1 MSEHNFVTHLV
12 RMSTYKVQ
20 STTLHNMYTI
30 ISLWT
35 FFSNCI
41 FLIQMSKSNTNEQ
54 NLLPNTNFEQIV
66 TIIEQILDTS
76 SILLCNLD

>member
-1 MSEHNFVTHLV
+1 MSEHSFVTHLV

-35 FFSNCI
+35 FFSNRI
-41 FLIQMSKSNTNEQ
+41 FLIQMSNSDTNEQ
-54 NLLPNTNFEQIV
+54 QSASKCEFRANRYDN
-66 TIIEQILDTS
+66 
-76 SILLCNLD
+76 